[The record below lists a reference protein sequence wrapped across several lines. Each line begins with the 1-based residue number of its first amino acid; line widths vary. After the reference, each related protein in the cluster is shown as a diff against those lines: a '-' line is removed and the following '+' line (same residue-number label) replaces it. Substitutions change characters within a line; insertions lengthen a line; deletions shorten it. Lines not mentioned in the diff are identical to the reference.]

1 MIQATHLRHAYRQ
14 APWRIQRQW
23 AGVFLLGL
31 LVLAMVSALY
41 LDVTANA
48 AIAGREIQ
56 QLRFEITDTQ
66 RLNSDLETRLAIL
79 LSTRNMEVR
88 ARALGFRPSEA
99 GEIHYLLVPG
109 YVLVSGVRL
118 ENIAPPPAA
127 TATIPREY
135 TQSLLDWFT
144 ELLSRPVGELAG
156 GGILP

>member
-14 APWRIQRQW
+14 APWRLQRQW

-56 QLRFEITDTQ
+56 RLRVDITDTQ
-66 RLNSDLETRLAIL
+66 RMNADLETRLASL
-79 LSTRNMEVR
+79 LSTRSMEVR
-88 ARALGFRPSEA
+88 ARALGFRPAEA

-109 YVLVSGVRL
+109 YFQVSGVRL
-118 ENIAPPPAA
+118 EKIAPPPAA
-127 TATIPREY
+127 TPAMPPEY
-135 TQSLLDWFT
+135 TQSLLDWVAAF
-144 ELLSRPVGELAG
+144 LSGSPGELAG
-156 GGILP
+156 GGMLP

>member
-23 AGVFLLGL
+23 AGLFLLFL

-41 LDVTANA
+41 LDVTASA

-56 QLRFEITDTQ
+56 QLRFNITETQ
-66 RLNSDLETRLAIL
+66 RMNADLETRLAVL

-99 GEIHYLLVPG
+99 GEIHYLMVPG
-109 YVLVSGVRL
+109 YVQTAGIRL
-118 ENIAPPPAA
+118 EKIAPPPAA
-127 TATIPREY
+127 APGLPSKY
-135 TQSLLDWFT
+135 TESLLDWLAAF
-144 ELLSRPVGELAG
+144 LSSPTGALAG
-156 GGILP
+156 GGSLP

>member
-23 AGVFLLGL
+23 AGLFLLFL

-48 AIAGREIQ
+48 GIAGREIQ
-56 QLRFEITDTQ
+56 QLRFEITETQ
-66 RLNSDLETRLAIL
+66 RMNSDMETRLAVL

-88 ARALGFRPSEA
+88 ARALGYRPSEA

-109 YVLVSGVRL
+109 YMQTAGVRL
-118 ENIAPPPAA
+118 EKIAPPQAA
-127 TATIPREY
+127 APGLPTKY
-135 TQSLLDWFT
+135 TESLLDWLAAF
-144 ELLSRPVGELAG
+144 LSSPAGELAG
-156 GGILP
+156 GGSLP